1 MAIHPDLKRAVP
13 KTKNTAKDYNDN
25 FDKMIN
31 FVDATL
37 LECKTYVDA
46 YMPDQSGQAGKFL
59 TTNGTIASWVNLG
72 LYIPAASYI
81 DGLVITKVND
91 TTIGVSSGSCF
102 DNTKTIIL
110 SLATDVTKQ
119 NENQASNATYYVYI
133 IGTGSSTDIL
143 ISSSS
148 SSPTLPSGYIYQRQ
162 IGYFTTDADG
172 NIESVA
178 YYGVPSNSD
187 KSTQG
192 SFLPDYSA
200 QVELSN
206 ITSDTT
212 IIKNGWIEINC
223 GVSPGSVTLTLNG
236 TTRTINYTS
245 SNQRLALFLPVAK
258 NDVFKLGFA
267 SGNSAQVYF
276 YPMRSN

>member
-91 TTIGVSSGSCF
+91 TTIGVSTGSCF
-102 DNTKTIIL
+102 DDTKTIIL
-110 SLATDVTKQ
+110 SLSSDVTKTK
-119 NENQASNATYYVYI
+119 ENPGANATYYVYI

-143 ISSSS
+143 ISDSTN
-148 SSPTLPSGYIYQRQ
+148 PQPPSGYIYKRQ
-162 IGYFTTDADG
+162 IGSYKTDENGA
-172 NIESVA
+172 IASISF
-178 YYGVPSNSD
+178 YGVPANSD
-187 KSTQG
+187 KSSQIQ
-192 SFLPDYSA
+192 SFFPDYTA
-200 QVELSN
+200 
-206 ITSDTT
+206 
-212 IIKNGWIEINC
+212 
-223 GVSPGSVTLTLNG
+223 GVSMTVNTDNTATEDGWVKATSQVQGGGG
-236 TTRTINYTS
+236 TVNLTINGETI
-245 SNQRLALFLPVAK
+245 RVAYAAGGTAVSGDGTVICPIKK
-258 NDVFKLGFA
+258 NDVYNLK
-267 SGNSAQVYF
+267 SGTLTF

>member
-25 FDKMIN
+25 FDKMMN
-31 FVDATL
+31 FVDETL

-81 DGLVITKVND
+81 DGLIISKVND
-91 TTIGVSSGSCF
+91 DTIGVSAGSCF

-110 SLATDVTKQ
+110 NLASDVTKQ

-133 IGTGSSTDIL
+133 IGTGSNVDIL

-148 SSPTLPSGYIYQRQ
+148 TNPTLPSGYIYQRQ
-162 IGYFTTDADG
+162 IGYFTTDAGG

-178 YYGVPSNSD
+178 YYGVPLNSD

-192 SFLPDYSA
+192 SFLPDYTA
-200 QVELSN
+200 
-206 ITSDTT
+206 
-212 IIKNGWIEINC
+212 
-223 GVSPGSVTLTLNG
+223 GVSMTVNTNNTATEDGWVKATSQVQGGGG
-236 TTRTINYTS
+236 TVNLTINGEII
-245 SNQRLALFLPVAK
+245 RVAYAAGGTAVSGDGTVICPIKK
-258 NDVFKLGFA
+258 NDVYNLK
-267 SGNSAQVYF
+267 SGTLTF